1 MADVVNK
8 EMINVL
14 KKKIRMLLKLLD
26 SDYSN
31 FEW

>member
-8 EMINVL
+8 EMMNVL